1 MNRNILFLCT
11 QNACRSQMAEGFLR
25 QLADSDCEAFS
36 AGVAPSS
43 LDPRAVAVMQEIGID
58 ISGQFS
64 KSVELF
70 SAKSFDA
77 VVTVCDHAKENC
89 PVFPGAAR
97 MLHWGFPDPA
107 KARGTEK
114 QILAEFRRIR
124 NLIRDRIRKALDQRE
139 I

>member
-1 MNRNILFLCT
+1 MKRSILFLCT
-11 QNACRSQMAEGFLR
+11 QNACRSQMAEAFLR
-25 QLADSDCEAFS
+25 HLADSDCEAFS
-36 AGVAPSS
+36 AGVSPSS
-43 LDPRAVAVMQEIGID
+43 LDPRAVAVMREIGID

-70 SAKSFDA
+70 SAKPFDA
-77 VVTVCDHAKENC
+77 VVTVCDHAKESC
-89 PVFPGAAR
+89 PVFPGAR

-107 KARGTEK
+107 KARGTEQ

>member
-1 MNRNILFLCT
+1 MKRNILFLCT
-11 QNACRSQMAEGFLR
+11 QNACRSQMAEGLLR
-25 QLADSDCEAFS
+25 HLADSDCEAFS

-43 LDPRAVAVMQEIGID
+43 LDLRAVAVMREIGID

-64 KSVELF
+64 KSIELF

-77 VVTVCDHAKENC
+77 VVTVCDHAKESC
-89 PVFPGAAR
+89 PVFPGAR
-97 MLHWGFPDPA
+97 MLHRGFPDPA
-107 KARGTEK
+107 KARGTGER
-114 QILAEFRRIR
+114 IPAEFRRVR

>member
-1 MNRNILFLCT
+1 MKRNILFLCT

-25 QLADSDCEAFS
+25 YMADSDCEAFS
-36 AGVAPSS
+36 AGVSPSS
-43 LDPRAVAVMQEIGID
+43 PDRRAVADMREIGID
-58 ISGQFS
+58 ISGRFS

-77 VVTVCDHAKENC
+77 VVTVCDHAKESC
-89 PVFPGAAR
+89 PVFPGAR

-107 KARGTEK
+107 KARGTEV
-114 QILAEFRRIR
+114 QIPAEFRWIR
-124 NLIRDRIRKALDQRE
+124 NLIRDRIRKALDQRK

>member
-1 MNRNILFLCT
+1 MKRNILFLCT

-25 QLADSDCEAFS
+25 YMADSDCEAFS
-36 AGVAPSS
+36 AGVSPSS
-43 LDPRAVAVMQEIGID
+43 LDQRAVAVMREIGID
-58 ISGQFS
+58 ISGRFS

-77 VVTVCDHAKENC
+77 VVTVCDHAKESC
-89 PVFPGAAR
+89 PVFPGTR

-107 KARGTEK
+107 KARGTEQ

-124 NLIRDRIRKALDQRE
+124 NLIRDRIRKALNQQE